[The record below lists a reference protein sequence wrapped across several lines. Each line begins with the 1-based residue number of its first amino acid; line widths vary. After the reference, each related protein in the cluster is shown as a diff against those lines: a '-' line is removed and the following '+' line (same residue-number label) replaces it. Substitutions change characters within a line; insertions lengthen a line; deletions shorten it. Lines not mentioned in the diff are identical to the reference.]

1 MSKPLIRAL
10 FLVCALLF
18 AYFVLSLVSNLAH
31 LASFVDLNFPGAGLP
46 VFWGLLASFA
56 LLLLTPIV
64 VYLRLPRPS
73 IPPDDPSP
81 EALAAYRNQLRA
93 QLCRNPLLAETP
105 LETDAQLDAALVVL
119 GSAAERLIR
128 NTASAVFVST
138 AVMQNGRLDG
148 LIVMATQLRMLW
160 RIAKIY
166 QSRPSPRQM
175 LYLYTRVGAN
185 ALIADSIQE
194 IDFAEITAPVVAAI
208 VPSMKGGIPGLQ
220 GISALLVNSVA
231 NGCANA
237 FLTLRIGL
245 SAKAYS
251 GALSMPEAVAV
262 RQQTSATALR
272 LVSAIAR
279 EQGSAVV
286 RKSWESVRNTV
297 VEVTEASVEGTKA
310 AVSAAAGKTLDGA
323 NSLLGRIGHAWD
335 VFKDRS

>member
-1 MSKPLIRAL
+1 MSKPLVRSL
-10 FLVCALLF
+10 FLLCALVL
-18 AYFVLSLVSNLAH
+18 AYFALSLVSNLAH
-31 LASFVDLNFPGAGLP
+31 LASFIDLNIPGAGLP
-46 VFWGLLASFA
+46 VFWGMLTAFS
-56 LLLLTPIV
+56 LLLFAPV
-64 VYLRLPRPS
+64 VIYLRLPKPL
-73 IPPDDPSP
+73 IPPDDTSP
-81 EALAAYRNQLRA
+81 EALATYRDQVRA
-93 QLCRNPLLAETP
+93 QLRRNPLLAETA
-105 LETDAQLDAALVVL
+105 LDTDEQLDVALAVL
-119 GSAAERLIR
+119 GRATEQLIR

-148 LIVMATQLRMLW
+148 LIVLASQLRMLW
-160 RIAKIY
+160 RIAHIY
-166 QSRPSPRQM
+166 NSRPSPRQM
-175 LYLYTRVGAN
+175 LYLTTQVGAN

-245 SAKAYS
+245 SARAYS
-251 GALSMPEAVAV
+251 EALRRPEAATV

-279 EQGSAVV
+279 EQGRAVV

-297 VEVTEASVEGTKA
+297 VEATEATVDGTKA
-310 AVSAAAGKTLDGA
+310 AVSAAAEKTLDGA
-323 NSLLGRIGHAWD
+323 NSVLGRMGHAWG
-335 VFKDRS
+335 VLKNRR